1 MLTPVDIENK
11 EFTKAF
17 RGYDIY
23 EVEEFMKNLV
33 ADYEKMYRE
42 NAELKE
48 KNAMLGEAIGNYKG
62 MEETMQN
69 AILVAQRTAEDIK
82 QNAYERS
89 ENILKDAQRR
99 AAEAIN
105 NANRSIR
112 DLEKTYLGMQGEMNG
127 FRAKMNSLLSTYM
140 QLLSE
145 LPEQTAPKGHAFDQ
159 VQMSL
164 GQEEPLIRS
173 GEIADNT
180 AEQENTNTFT
190 LPSLIREPEEAKP
203 QEKKEEPMA
212 KMPDPVKVQEV
223 HSEPERKAAIPLRQ
237 TTGLD
242 IDRKI
247 NPVVEELLRK
257 KREQSGLPVLEKE
270 APVEVATPVGNEVP
284 AAEPVESFSAPIVE
298 PEPAPTAKEP
308 EPFSFTKETL
318 KRETGGSAMIDL
330 ENLQDF
336 DVFSDDSL

>member
-1 MLTPVDIENK
+1 MLTPIDIENK

-33 ADYEKMYRE
+33 ADYEKLYRE

-48 KNAMLGEAIGNYKG
+48 KNAMLGDTIGNYKG

-82 QNAYERS
+82 QNAYERA
-89 ENILKDAQRR
+89 ETIVKDAQRR

-112 DLEKTYLGMQGEMNG
+112 DLEKNYLSLQSDMSG

-140 QLLSE
+140 QLLSD
-145 LPEQTAPKGHAFDQ
+145 LPEQKEQKGALFNQ
-159 VQMSL
+159 VQAGL
-164 GQEEPLIRS
+164 EQEEPLVRS
-173 GEIADNT
+173 SDHNEPENNY
-180 AEQENTNTFT
+180 ENTNTFT
-190 LPSLIREPEEAKP
+190 LPSLIREPEASSSAPERDAKP
-203 QEKKEEPMA
+203 VAEDNAEKKVAP
-212 KMPDPVKVQEV
+212 
-223 HSEPERKAAIPLRQ
+223 AIPLRQ

-242 IDRKI
+242 PERKI

-257 KREQSGLPVLEKE
+257 KREQSGLSAEPYTEAKE
-270 APVEVATPVGNEVP
+270 AEAEESEQEMTPVFVEAPANEEEPV
-284 AAEPVESFSAPIVE
+284 AEPALADEN
-298 PEPAPTAKEP
+298 
-308 EPFSFTKETL
+308 EPFIIKKETL
-318 KRETGGSAMIDL
+318 EREIPKQ
-330 ENLQDF
+330 ENEAGMPVFNLDNLKDF
-336 DVFSDDSL
+336 DVFHDDSL

>member
-1 MLTPVDIENK
+1 MLTPIDIENK

-33 ADYEKMYRE
+33 ADYEKLYRE

-48 KNAMLGEAIGNYKG
+48 KNAMLGDTIGNYKG

-82 QNAYERS
+82 QNAYERA
-89 ENILKDAQRR
+89 ETIVKDAQRR

-112 DLEKTYLGMQGEMNG
+112 DLEKSYLGLQSDMSG

-140 QLLSE
+140 QLLAD
-145 LPEQTAPKGHAFDQ
+145 LPEQKEQKGALFNQ
-159 VQMSL
+159 VQAGL
-164 GQEEPLIRS
+164 EQEEPLVRS
-173 GEIADNT
+173 SDHNEPENNY
-180 AEQENTNTFT
+180 ENTNTFT
-190 LPSLIREPEEAKP
+190 LPSLIREPEASPAAPEHDTTPAAEENNA
-203 QEKKEEPMA
+203 EKKVAP
-212 KMPDPVKVQEV
+212 
-223 HSEPERKAAIPLRQ
+223 AIPLRQ

-242 IDRKI
+242 PERKI

-257 KREQSGLPVLEKE
+257 KREQNGLS
-270 APVEVATPVGNEVP
+270 
-284 AAEPVESFSAPIVE
+284 AEPYTE
-298 PEPAPTAKEP
+298 AKEP
-308 EPFSFTKETL
+308 EPETSPVFAEAPAKDEEPVAEPASVDENEPFIVKKETL
-318 KRETGGSAMIDL
+318 EREIPKQ
-330 ENLQDF
+330 ENESGMPVFNLDNLKDF
-336 DVFSDDSL
+336 DVFHDDSL

>member
-1 MLTPVDIENK
+1 MLTPIDIENK

-33 ADYEKMYRE
+33 ADYEKLYRE

-48 KNAMLGEAIGNYKG
+48 KNAMLGDTIGNYKG

-82 QNAYERS
+82 QNAYERA
-89 ENILKDAQRR
+89 ETIVKDAQRR

-112 DLEKTYLGMQGEMNG
+112 DLEKNYLSLQSDMSG

-140 QLLSE
+140 QLLSD
-145 LPEQTAPKGHAFDQ
+145 LPEQKEQKGSLFNQ
-159 VQMSL
+159 VQAGL
-164 GQEEPLIRS
+164 EQEEPLVRS
-173 GEIADNT
+173 SNHNEPENNY
-180 AEQENTNTFT
+180 ENTNTFT
-190 LPSLIREPEEAKP
+190 LPSLIREPEENAAPEREVKP
-203 QEKKEEPMA
+203 AAEDNTEKKVAP
-212 KMPDPVKVQEV
+212 
-223 HSEPERKAAIPLRQ
+223 AIPLRQ

-242 IDRKI
+242 PERKI

-257 KREQSGLPVLEKE
+257 KREQSGLSAEPYTEVKEPVLSEPKEEMTPVFAE
-270 APVEVATPVGNEVP
+270 APADNEEPV
-284 AAEPVESFSAPIVE
+284 AEPVLGDAV
-298 PEPAPTAKEP
+298 
-308 EPFSFTKETL
+308 EPFSVKKETL
-318 KRETGGSAMIDL
+318 EREIPKQ
-330 ENLQDF
+330 ENEAGMPVFNLDNLKDF
-336 DVFSDDSL
+336 DVFHDDSL